1 MNEQTMAI
9 INSMIP
15 FILIIAVFY
24 FMLIRPQKKREKE
37 TQNMR
42 NSIDVGHEIVT
53 GGGIIGT
60 VVSGNRNRLRPL
72 QAAHHPLGGC
82 RGPHRIG
89 RGFQQEISL
98 AYRVLALHTFCIE

>member
-60 VVSGNRNRLRPL
+60 VVSVRDDHLVIETGSDRSKLRITRW
-72 QAAHHPLGGC
+72 AVAED
-82 RGPHRIG
+82 RT
-89 RGFQQEISL
+89 
-98 AYRVLALHTFCIE
+98 ALEEASNKK